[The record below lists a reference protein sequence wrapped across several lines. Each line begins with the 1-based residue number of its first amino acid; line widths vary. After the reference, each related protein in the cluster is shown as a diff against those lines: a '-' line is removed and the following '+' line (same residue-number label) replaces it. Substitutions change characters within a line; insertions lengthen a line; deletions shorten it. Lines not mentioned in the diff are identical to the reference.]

1 MRSLYIQNVFLCIES
16 VLDLHNVFSRRD
28 EAPRKHN
35 QGQEQNPETSGLTAN
50 PYLVSGFCFKGLDL

>member
-1 MRSLYIQNVFLCIES
+1 MRSLYIQNVFLCIEC
-16 VLDLHNVFSRRD
+16 VLYFQNVFSRRD

-50 PYLVSGFCFKGLDL
+50 PYVVSGFRFKGLVL